1 MIFELEEIVV
11 INPHVRGDIWVDG
24 ALCGS
29 RRCIKVLCGSGDV
42 GQTVGIPMHHI
53 YHSSGGTLLAW
64 KSLLFFWQP
73 LLLLPSLS
81 PSSSH
86 VLTSGTPKDVGHL
99 MARNIVS
106 QKMRGCPK
114 VPPASRSPS
123 KAVFIVVILSQSVS
137 QSVICLSCAQSGT

>member
-1 MIFELEEIVV
+1 
-11 INPHVRGDIWVDG
+11 
-24 ALCGS
+24 
-29 RRCIKVLCGSGDV
+29 
-42 GQTVGIPMHHI
+42 MHHI

-86 VLTSGTPKDVGHL
+86 VLTSGTHKDVGHL

-137 QSVICLSCAQSGT
+137 QSVSQSFVSPVLKVELSPLNNQKNTKTPKEQTEGIPPASPEALGRAYFITQGQLVPT